1 MNSLPNTEVSNSR
14 YSQTAFVMLL
24 AVPILATIFYGAVD
38 PAAQGLLAVSG
49 MLILALWALDSFK
62 RGRIEFSVEP
72 LQAPLAALILL
83 GFVQLLP
90 LGNSGAPP
98 GVLGV
103 SPSSALSFDPFATR
117 MFIVRLAAVL
127 IFFAAAL
134 VFVRGSRRVRL
145 AALTIITFGSLMAF
159 VGILQWLAKPD
170 AIYGLR
176 PTPQAIPFGSF
187 VNQHHFAA
195 FMEMTIGLG
204 LGIALGSGLKR
215 SMLPLLITALV
226 LMTIAVVLTG
236 SRGGILSLGAVVIT
250 LLSATYFAR
259 GGPGAREGTPRSR
272 RRALT
277 GLLGTLTGVVLL
289 LVLVIALGGADN
301 LLRGVGFGSAS
312 DDPTSGRL
320 HFWRV
325 ALEIF
330 KANPLVGAGLDAF
343 GNAFPLYDTRNG
355 SFRVEQAHND
365 YLQMLA
371 DGGLIGFAITAAF
384 LVMLAGTCTRC
395 IRSAAE
401 GVERSVA
408 IGATAG
414 IVGILAHSFVD
425 FPLRTTS
432 NAYIFFLLIAVMVG
446 AGAVSKKAP
455 GPGHE
460 RTNVH

>member
-215 SMLPLLITALV
+215 SMLLLLITALV

-250 LLSATYFAR
+250 VLSATYFAR
-259 GGPGAREGTPRSR
+259 GGPGARKETPRSL

>member
-1 MNSLPNTEVSNSR
+1 MNSTHKTEASVSR
-14 YSQTAFVMLL
+14 YSQAAFVMLL
-24 AVPILATIFYGAVD
+24 AVPMLATVFYGAVD
-38 PAAQGLLAVSG
+38 PAAQGLLAVSAI
-49 MLILALWALDSFK
+49 LILILWTLDSLK
-62 RGRIEFSVEP
+62 HGNVEVSLEL
-72 LQAPLAALILL
+72 LQAPLAAMILL

-98 GVLGV
+98 GGLAVA
-103 SPSSALSFDPFATR
+103 PSSALSHDPFATR
-117 MFIVRLAAVL
+117 MFIVRLVALL

-134 VFVRGSRRVRL
+134 VFIRGSKRVRSV
-145 AALTIITFGSLMAF
+145 AVALVVFGALMAF
-159 VGILQWLAKPD
+159 VGTLQWLAKPE

-226 LMTIAVVLTG
+226 LMMIAVVLTG

-250 LLSATYFAR
+250 AFAATYFA
-259 GGPGAREGTPRSR
+259 GGRTRSKAGADPSR
-272 RRALT
+272 RGALY
-277 GLLGTLTGVVLL
+277 GLIGISAGAALL
-289 LVLVIALGGADN
+289 LVLVLALGGADN
-301 LLRGVGFGSAS
+301 LLRGVGFGTAS

-320 HFWRV
+320 HFWSV
-325 ALEIF
+325 AIEIF

-371 DGGLIGFAITAAF
+371 DGGMIGFGIVLAF
-384 LVMLAGTCTRC
+384 VVLLAGACIRS

-401 GVERSVA
+401 GFERSVA
-408 IGATAG
+408 IGAAAG

-432 NAYIFFLLIAVMVG
+432 NAYIFFLLIAVMIA
-446 AGAVSKKAP
+446 AGAVPSTNADA
-455 GPGHE
+455 GHR
-460 RTNVH
+460 RTSGR

>member
-1 MNSLPNTEVSNSR
+1 MNSTHKTEASVSR
-14 YSQTAFVMLL
+14 YSQAAFVMLL
-24 AVPILATIFYGAVD
+24 AVPMLATVFYGAVD
-38 PAAQGLLAVSG
+38 PAAQGLLAVSAI
-49 MLILALWALDSFK
+49 LILILWTLDSLK
-62 RGRIEFSVEP
+62 HGNVEVSLEL
-72 LQAPLAALILL
+72 LQAPLAAMILL

-98 GVLGV
+98 GGLAVA
-103 SPSSALSFDPFATR
+103 PSSALSHDPFATR
-117 MFIVRLAAVL
+117 MFIVRLVALL

-134 VFVRGSRRVRL
+134 VFIRGSKRVRSV
-145 AALTIITFGSLMAF
+145 AVALVVFGALMAF
-159 VGILQWLAKPD
+159 VGTLQWLAKPE

-226 LMTIAVVLTG
+226 LMMIAVVLTG

-250 LLSATYFAR
+250 AFAATYFA
-259 GGPGAREGTPRSR
+259 GGRARSKAGADPSR
-272 RRALT
+272 RGVLY
-277 GLLGTLTGVVLL
+277 GLIGISAGAALL
-289 LVLVIALGGADN
+289 LVLVLALGGADN
-301 LLRGVGFGSAS
+301 LLRGDGFGTAS
-312 DDPTSGRL
+312 EHTTRGPLPILTG
-320 HFWRV
+320 
-325 ALEIF
+325 AIEIF

-371 DGGLIGFAITAAF
+371 DGGMIGFGIVLAF
-384 LVMLAGTCTRC
+384 VVLLAGACIRS

-401 GVERSVA
+401 GFERSIA
-408 IGATAG
+408 IGAAAG
-414 IVGILAHSFVD
+414 IVGILAHSFFD

-432 NAYIFFLLIAVMVG
+432 NAYIFFLLIAVMIA
-446 AGAVSKKAP
+446 AGAVPSTNADA
-455 GPGHE
+455 GHR
-460 RTNVH
+460 RTSGR